1 MMARRNQRLEQ
12 KLLSQSLRTRLF
24 LCIANN
30 NTRKKM
36 NPVLI
41 SSLSSQRLQMI
52 EELNPKKEKRLT
64 FDFLSFNTPLPYG
77 LEFQTS
83 LETWTTAASISWL
96 ESGTTINLGTS
107 FSVNFMKEKRE
118 NPEGN
123 TRKIWL
129 KPFWLKEFILRFLD
143 SSF

>member
-1 MMARRNQRLEQ
+1 
-12 KLLSQSLRTRLF
+12 
-24 LCIANN
+24 
-30 NTRKKM
+30 M

-83 LETWTTAASISWL
+83 LETWTTAAYINWL
-96 ESGTTINLGTS
+96 ASTIWHYQLHPENLS
-107 FSVNFMKEKRE
+107 S
-118 NPEGN
+118 
-123 TRKIWL
+123 
-129 KPFWLKEFILRFLD
+129 FILRIN
-143 SSF
+143 